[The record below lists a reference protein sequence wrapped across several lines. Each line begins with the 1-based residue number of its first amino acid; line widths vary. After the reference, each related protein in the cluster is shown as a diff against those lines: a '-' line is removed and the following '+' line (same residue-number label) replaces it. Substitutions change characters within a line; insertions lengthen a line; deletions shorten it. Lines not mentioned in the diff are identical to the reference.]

1 MLRDARQHIDDYIA
15 FLISFVV
22 IAAHWRLHH
31 RIFRYVRVATKA
43 IIRLNIYWL
52 LLIVLTPF
60 TTKLLSIGH
69 MNCCAL
75 ARTRRL
81 RRYSLRSLR

>member
-1 MLRDARQHIDDYIA
+1 
-15 FLISFVV
+15 LISFVV

-60 TTKLLSIGH
+60 TTKMLSIG
-69 MNCCAL
+69 
-75 ARTRRL
+75 
-81 RRYSLRSLR
+81 